1 MNDYLKCASKTT
13 FISQNVFNKNLA
25 AIHEIKAFSVLNKP
39 IYVGFTV
46 LKLSKWFTYDFHYN
60 YIKKKFDAEFLFT
73 DTDSLIY
80 EIKSKNINKDFFIN
94 SLLFDFS
101 NFSKNSEFYDNQ
113 NEMVIRKFKDESGV
127 KSIK

>member
-1 MNDYLKCASKTT
+1 M
-13 FISQNVFNKNLA
+13 
-25 AIHEIKAFSVLNKP
+25 
-39 IYVGFTV
+39 
-46 LKLSKWFTYDFHYN
+46 YDFHHN
-60 YIKKKFDAEFLFT
+60 FIKKRFDAEFLFT

-80 EIKSKNINKDFFIN
+80 EIKSKNIKKDFFIN

-101 NFSKNSEFYDNQ
+101 NFSKDSEFYDNQ